1 MPEGAEA
8 SLNVKLQPLH
18 PYEKCP
24 WGMCQC
30 RNRLE
35 GCRCGGARC
44 KHNGNIS
51 GPDGMWCIE
60 CCPKVIE
67 VPKGPSAAAAPVLE
81 GLPRYSVVEYPA
93 DLVPPDGFVEV
104 AVGVPCLIH
113 MKREKVTKYSAS
125 RNAVGKVWRFTRWL
139 IVTESARACSSY
151 PSQQVQ
157 ETSAFVVNFSCRC
170 GGGLLDF
177 GC

>member
-18 PYEKCP
+18 PYEKCA
-24 WGMCQC
+24 WAKCQC

-104 AVGVPCLIH
+104 PVGVPYLIH
-113 MKREKVTKYSAS
+113 MRREKVTKYSAS
-125 RNAVGKVWRFTRWL
+125 RNAVGKAWRFTRWV
-139 IVTESARACSSY
+139 IVTESARAWSSY

-157 ETSAFVVNFSCRC
+157 KTSASAVNAVA
-170 GGGLLDF
+170 

>member
-1 MPEGAEA
+1 MPGAP
-8 SLNVKLQPLH
+8 LTLQPLH
-18 PYEKCP
+18 PYEKCA

-44 KHNGNIS
+44 KNNGNIS

-67 VPKGPSAAAAPVLE
+67 VPRGPAPPAPPLVQE
-81 GLPRYSVVEYPA
+81 DPPDRYSVAEYPP

-104 AVGVPCLIH
+104 AVGVSCLIH
-113 MKREKVTKYSAS
+113 MNREKVTKYSAS
-125 RNAVGKVWRFTRWL
+125 RNPIGKVWRFTRWV
-139 IVTESARACSSY
+139 IVTESARACSSSY

-157 ETSAFVVNFSCRC
+157 TTFAFLVNCSCEC

-177 GC
+177 GG